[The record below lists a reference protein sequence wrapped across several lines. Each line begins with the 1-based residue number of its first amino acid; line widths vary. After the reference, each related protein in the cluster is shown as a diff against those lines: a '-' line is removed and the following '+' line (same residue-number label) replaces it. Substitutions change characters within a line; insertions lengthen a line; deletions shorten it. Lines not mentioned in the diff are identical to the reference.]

1 MRILVIGIL
10 VLIPLVLRAAPPEK
24 SPPRSGEPGPYITV
38 YHDEATSFQMRR
50 DRIILLGEG
59 LYKVWLR
66 WLWAQPRPWKSGVET
81 ATMIVTELDCKRLQV
96 RETMIMHKDR
106 AGTLFDI
113 EEKAPEQQRWK
124 SFSAESGAAAAI
136 ARVCQLVP
144 DLIHPAVTAA
154 PETGPPGRGE

>member
-1 MRILVIGIL
+1 MRFRSIGIL
-10 VLIPLVLRAAPPEK
+10 VLIPLVLHAAPPEK
-24 SPPRSGEPGPYITV
+24 SPPKSSKPGPYITV

-50 DRIILLGEG
+50 DRITLLGEG

-66 WLWAQPRPWKSGVET
+66 WLWAEPRPWKSGVET
-81 ATMIVTELDCKRLQV
+81 ATMIVAELDCKRLQV

-113 EEKAPEQQRWK
+113 EEKAPEEQRWK
-124 SFSAESGAAAAI
+124 SFPTESGAAGAI

-144 DLIHPAVTAA
+144 ELIHPAPTAGA
-154 PETGPPGRGE
+154 ETTPPGRGE